1 MTSTQIMTRPTR
13 PARPL
18 RRSRKPGGIGLLLVI
33 RVVSV
38 AVVLAVWEYIGN
50 QVSPLFL
57 PSPSTILAGMAD
69 SFATGEL
76 PKAAATSIET
86 FAIGYVI
93 SAVIGVPIGLAM
105 GRSRVV
111 EHALDSFVYAL
122 YVVPTM
128 AFVPLLVLWFGIGTV
143 SKLIIVV
150 SVAVFP
156 IIVNT
161 YVGAK
166 NVGPSMVDIGRSV
179 SAGRWKNFVSIVVPA
194 SLPFI
199 MAGLRLSIARALSGV
214 VVGELFTAISGLG
227 GLLMTYSNQLRTPLA
242 FGPVVVLMVL
252 GIGFTSLLRFVESR
266 VVAWK
271 ETERHS
277 DEP

>member
-1 MTSTQIMTRPTR
+1 MTATYPVTRPGQRT
-13 PARPL
+13 PAL
-18 RRSRKPGGIGLLLVI
+18 RRSRRPGGAQLRWIVRI
-33 RVVSV
+33 VSV
-38 AVVLAVWEYIGN
+38 ALVLGGWEIVGQ

-57 PSPSTILAGMAD
+57 PAPSSILEGMVD

-76 PKAAATSIET
+76 TTAAGNSLAT
-86 FAIGYVI
+86 FGMGFLI
-93 SAVIGVPIGLAM
+93 SATLGVPIGLAM

-111 EHALDSFVYAL
+111 EHTLDSFVYAL

-150 SVAVFP
+150 TTAIFP
-156 IIVNT
+156 IIINT

-166 NVGPSMVDIGRSV
+166 NIGPSMMDIGRSV
-179 SAGRWKNFVSIVVPA
+179 SAGPWKNFVSIVIPG

-199 MAGLRLSIARALSGV
+199 LAGLRLAIGRALSGV
-214 VVGELFTAISGLG
+214 VVAELFTAISGLG
-227 GLLMTYSNQLRTPLA
+227 GLLMTYSNQLRTQLA

-252 GIGFTSLLRFVESR
+252 GISLTALLRFVESR

-277 DEP
+277 DER

>member
-1 MTSTQIMTRPTR
+1 MTATYEPTR
-13 PARPL
+13 TERLVRERRRAR
-18 RRSRKPGGIGLLLVI
+18 RPGRTRVRWVV

-38 AVVLAVWEYIGN
+38 VAFLGTWEIVAN
-50 QVSPLFL
+50 RVSPLFL
-57 PSPSTILAGMAD
+57 PAPTAILEGMVD
-69 SFATGEL
+69 GVRTGEL
-76 PKAAATSIET
+76 TRAAGVSLET
-86 FAIGYVI
+86 FAVGFLI
-93 SAVIGVPIGLAM
+93 SAAIGVPVGLAM

-111 EHALDSFVYAL
+111 EHTLDSFVYAL

-156 IIVNT
+156 IIINT

-166 NVGPSMVDIGRSV
+166 NVGPSMVDIGRSM
-179 SAGRWKNFVSIVVPA
+179 SAGRWKNFSSIVVPA

-199 MAGLRLSIARALSGV
+199 LAGLRLAIGRALSGV

-227 GLLMTYSNQLRTPLA
+227 GLLMTYSNLLRTQLA

-252 GIGFTSLLRFVESR
+252 GIGFTALLRFVESR

>member
-252 GIGFTSLLRFVESR
+252 GIGFTSLLRFVE
-266 VVAWK
+266 
-271 ETERHS
+271 
-277 DEP
+277 